1 MRELTLL
8 HISYSLD
15 MKPWNLSLC
24 VCVCVYKGNV
34 WVNFTLEQAMKA

>member
-15 MKPWNLSLC
+15 MKLVS
-24 VCVCVYKGNV
+24 VCVCV
-34 WVNFTLEQAMKA
+34 